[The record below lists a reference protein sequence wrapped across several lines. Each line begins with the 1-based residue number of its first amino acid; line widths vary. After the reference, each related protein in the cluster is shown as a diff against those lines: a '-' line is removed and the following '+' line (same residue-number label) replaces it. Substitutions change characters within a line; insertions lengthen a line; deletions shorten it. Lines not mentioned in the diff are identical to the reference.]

1 MQLQPRETVILADD
15 FDAMIKWYQNA
26 LGFKITRLY
35 EQEYHYCNLET
46 DSGIQLGIASA
57 SEMNVTPTNRKL
69 NTVILQFEVQDVKQF
84 LKSLAEK
91 GGSVSF
97 GPSFDKSNNF
107 WFGGFADIEGNP
119 FWVVD
124 TDCP

>member
-1 MQLQPRETVILADD
+1 MHLKPRETVILADD
-15 FDAMIKWYQNA
+15 FAAMIKWYQNA
-26 LGFKITRLY
+26 LGFRVTRLF

-57 SEMNVTPTNRKL
+57 SEMEVNPENRKN
-69 NTVILQFEVQDVKQF
+69 NTVVLQFEVQDVKQF
-84 LKSLAEK
+84 LESVAAN
-91 GGSVSF
+91 GGTVTF

-107 WFGGFADIEGNP
+107 WYGGFADVEGNP

-124 TDCP
+124 ADCP